1 MDADKEAE
9 RGGLPGPSIFI
20 GWGQCLALA
29 PVTMWSCRELNPGPV
44 KPIPDFLHAYPSLDF
59 RRDPGGRRA
68 EDHA

>member
-1 MDADKEAE
+1 MGPVPKTDTP
-9 RGGLPGPSIFI
+9 GL
-20 GWGQCLALA
+20 
-29 PVTMWSCRELNPGPV
+29 WSCRELNPGPV